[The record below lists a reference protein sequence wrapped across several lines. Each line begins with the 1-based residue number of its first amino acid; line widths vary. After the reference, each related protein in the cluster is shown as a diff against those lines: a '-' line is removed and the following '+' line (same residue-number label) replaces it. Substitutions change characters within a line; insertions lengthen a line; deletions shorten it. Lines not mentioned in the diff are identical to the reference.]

1 MRDKKINSYLN
12 DFKSHHSLSVFS
24 YHEVQI
30 HRYAFEIKVMAG
42 EKKVF
47 TPRHSIE
54 WKAIN
59 IFQILNHTNH
69 EIDEQ
74 YNNNFVSSR
83 DFVSHAWNIKRID
96 IIIAWSIDAFGASS
110 TRSCVPITSLALT
123 YLIFI
128 TSACTHSTIFI
139 GSFFL
144 VFVSSLLN
152 HCTFFDDQCYPFRL
166 SIFTLMKFAL
176 VSVINLW
183 LSYFNRIDLNIE
195 KSLPISK
202 YYSVLSTDKVGHACL
217 NGQVSRNFGNDI
229 ILYWLSK
236 HTIALYHDIKFEK
249 NIRRPNAMLQHFK
262 AYSFLVFNFLLF
274 PPHCLLPFR

>member
-1 MRDKKINSYLN
+1 MKHWRIWRIQHPFMRTDY
-12 DFKSHHSLSVFS
+12 
-24 YHEVQI
+24 
-30 HRYAFEIKVMAG
+30 M
-42 EKKVF
+42 
-47 TPRHSIE
+47 
-54 WKAIN
+54 
-59 IFQILNHTNH
+59 
-69 EIDEQ
+69 
-74 YNNNFVSSR
+74 
-83 DFVSHAWNIKRID
+83 
-96 IIIAWSIDAFGASS
+96 FGAHLFDIHHLSMH
-110 TRSCVPITSLALT
+110 TLNYFHWL
-123 YLIFI
+123 
-128 TSACTHSTIFI
+128 
-139 GSFFL
+139 FL
-144 VFVSSLLN
+144 PVFVSSLLN

-217 NGQVSRNFGNDI
+217 NGQVSRNFSNDN

-236 HTIALYHDIKFEK
+236 QTIALYHDIKFEK